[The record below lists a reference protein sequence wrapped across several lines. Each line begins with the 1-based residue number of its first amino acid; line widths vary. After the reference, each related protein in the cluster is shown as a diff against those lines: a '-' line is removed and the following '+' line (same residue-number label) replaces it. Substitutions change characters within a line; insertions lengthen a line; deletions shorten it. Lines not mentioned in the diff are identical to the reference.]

1 MRVTNKK
8 IVFLILLAF
17 SAMSFFQ
24 TLKVGFVWDDHQMIE
39 DNPHIK
45 SFTFDNINHNF
56 FSNVFN
62 LHDATYYRPLQMLS
76 YMVDFKIFK
85 LNPSGWHSINF
96 FLHFINSFLLFILL
110 IALNFSPQIAL
121 VSSIFFAVNPIIV
134 EQMLVIAGRAE
145 IMTFTFTLISL
156 IFYLKR
162 GKLNFV
168 ISIFSFILALLSKE
182 SGVITPLLILL
193 CVWFLDKEK
202 FNWKVLIYFLI
213 IPFYLFLRSIAVN
226 PSIMEISSFKFAEDF
241 VFRMPFIF
249 LNYISK
255 TLLPLNL
262 HSYNIISEFNIYAYA
277 ILALSICGLIYAIFF
292 KTKNKIF
299 KFAFLWYFA
308 ALTPKFPLFGSQ
320 NLALDH
326 WIYPSNV
333 AFFLMM
339 AYFLDKLEN
348 KSEKIAKVLIVFFI
362 LMWGLFANINVLQ
375 RNTDLKI
382 YKNAIAYKT
391 SDKVYYNLSREYY
404 LAGKFEESKDIMEK
418 LIKRNNNEMFINAYA
433 LSLWKVG
440 NLGKAKNILRQVI
453 RSGAKTSSTYL
464 NLASI
469 YVSEKRYRVAEKILL
484 GGHQVFPKAENIK
497 IYLAR
502 IYNILGNNEKSYKI
516 LKEIIKFNPYNAEA
530 LLNLGVMEFNKKNYK
545 KSREHFKKS
554 LELNENNIM
563 AKKYLKLIHLKNQL
577 K

>member
-1 MRVTNKK
+1 
-8 IVFLILLAF
+8 
-17 SAMSFFQ
+17 
-24 TLKVGFVWDDHQMIE
+24 
-39 DNPHIK
+39 
-45 SFTFDNINHNF
+45 
-56 FSNVFN
+56 
-62 LHDATYYRPLQMLS
+62 
-76 YMVDFKIFK
+76 
-85 LNPSGWHSINF
+85 
-96 FLHFINSFLLFILL
+96 
-110 IALNFSPQIAL
+110 
-121 VSSIFFAVNPIIV
+121 
-134 EQMLVIAGRAE
+134 
-145 IMTFTFTLISL
+145 
-156 IFYLKR
+156 
-162 GKLNFV
+162 
-168 ISIFSFILALLSKE
+168 
-182 SGVITPLLILL
+182 
-193 CVWFLDKEK
+193 
-202 FNWKVLIYFLI
+202 
-213 IPFYLFLRSIAVN
+213 
-226 PSIMEISSFKFAEDF
+226 
-241 VFRMPFIF
+241 
-249 LNYISK
+249 
-255 TLLPLNL
+255 
-262 HSYNIISEFNIYAYA
+262 
-277 ILALSICGLIYAIFF
+277 
-292 KTKNKIF
+292 
-299 KFAFLWYFA
+299 
-308 ALTPKFPLFGSQ
+308 
-320 NLALDH
+320 
-326 WIYPSNV
+326 
-333 AFFLMM
+333 MM